1 MTAARQRAVRTPAAA
16 AQPTTVQPT
25 TVQPAAVQPASSHRA
40 TAPATKAARHARI
53 IELLARTPVHS
64 QSELVQLLTAA
75 GFPVTQATLSRDL
88 DEIGAV
94 RLRAAAGGFVYV
106 VPRDGDD
113 AVSRPSSDSLQAASA
128 AHARLIRMAGELLVS
143 VRASGNLVV
152 ARTPPGGAHLL
163 AGAIDHA
170 DLSTVIGTVA
180 GDDTV
185 LCVCRDVDGG
195 AEVAEQLIRL
205 ADRTL

>member
-1 MTAARQRAVRTPAAA
+1 MSAARPAAA
-16 AQPTTVQPT
+16 RTD
-25 TVQPAAVQPASSHRA
+25 
-40 TAPATKAARHARI
+40 APATKAARHGRI
-53 IELLARTPVHS
+53 IEVLGRSPVQS
-64 QSELVQLLTAA
+64 QSELAQLLAA
-75 GFPVTQATLSRDL
+75 EGFSVTQATLSRDL

-94 RLRAAAGGFVYV
+94 RLRGAAGGFVYV

-113 AVSRPSSDSLQAASA
+113 AVSRPASDRVQTASA

-143 VRASGNLVV
+143 VKASGNIVV

-170 DLSTVIGTVA
+170 DLATVIGTVA

-185 LCVCRDVDGG
+185 LCIGRDVDGG
-195 AEVAEQLIRL
+195 ADVAEQLL
-205 ADRTL
+205 HLSDRKS